1 MEDEFIFSITVESV
15 QEVAIELIERR
26 LNETELIGVKRGI
39 ENGLLADIHAVIE
52 TAISDVV
59 VE

>member
-1 MEDEFIFSITVESV
+1 MENELIFSITVERV

-26 LNETELIGVKRGI
+26 LTGSELIGVKRGI

-52 TAISDVV
+52 TAISDI

>member
-15 QEVAIELIERR
+15 QEVAIELIKRR
-26 LNETELIGVKRGI
+26 LTETELIGVKRGI
-39 ENGLLADIHAVIE
+39 ESGLLADIHAVIE

-59 VE
+59 E